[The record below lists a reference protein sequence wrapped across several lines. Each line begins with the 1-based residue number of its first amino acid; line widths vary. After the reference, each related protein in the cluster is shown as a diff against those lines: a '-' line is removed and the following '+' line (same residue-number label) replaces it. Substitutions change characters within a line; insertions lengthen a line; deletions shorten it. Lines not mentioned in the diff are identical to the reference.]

1 MRVWEFEDKKE
12 APSNLVRE
20 QDFILRVRRMQRTGI
35 PCLVLNFMLNAIEPL
50 KKDEKLMVLA
60 QKKLKA
66 YASLTN
72 GAYFEMSNGDVF
84 LVWENPGESRLMAS
98 RAVEAALP
106 EYENNT
112 SIFLLTYRMPDNY
125 ALLRESTNAYVDD
138 VRAKIAVREEEESI
152 DESTGRLTAKNVDQI
167 ERLLGD
173 TDVTRYGRMQVIYRH
188 DHGAWTPLAEEYFIS
203 IEELRREYFPK
214 LDIAGSE
221 HFFFSVC
228 SVLDRKLLTAMTDA
242 YDTVAGKTVNLNLS
256 ISSIMGTI
264 FAQFVRRV
272 PQDQRRLIG
281 FELHCGDLLQNFALT
296 LDAITSLRREGF
308 RIIIDS
314 LTPSMALYLNLDK
327 FPVDRIKI
335 NVTKELVAQ
344 LDDSDVQK
352 ALGKVPT
359 EKIIFFHCDNERA
372 LKLGIEMGVST
383 YQGWLIDELSTKG
396 K

>member
-35 PCLVLNFMLNAIEPL
+35 PCLVLNFILNAIEPL
-50 KKDEKLMVLA
+50 KKDEKMMALA

-72 GAYFEMSNGDVF
+72 GSYFEMSNGDVF
-84 LVWENPGESRLMAS
+84 LVWENPGEARLMAS
-98 RAVEAALP
+98 RAIEAALP

-112 SIFLLTYRMPDNY
+112 KIFLLTYRMPENY
-125 ALLRESTNAYVDD
+125 ALLRESTNAYVEE
-138 VRAKIAVREEEESI
+138 VRAKIAAREEEEAI

-167 ERLLGD
+167 ERLLAD

-188 DHGAWTPLAEEYFIS
+188 DRGAWTPLAEEYFIS

-228 SVLDRKLLTAMTDA
+228 SVLDRKLLAAMTDA
-242 YDTVAGKTVNLNLS
+242 YDTVAGKTINLNLS
-256 ISSIMGTI
+256 ISSIMGAVFT
-264 FAQFVRRV
+264 QFVRRV

-308 RIIIDS
+308 RVVIDS

-335 NVTKELVAQ
+335 NVTKDFAGQ
-344 LDDSDVQK
+344 LDDADIRK
-352 ALGKVPT
+352 ALTRVPADRL
-359 EKIIFFHCDNERA
+359 IFFHCDNEKA
-372 LKLGIEMGVST
+372 LKMGVDLGVT
-383 YQGWLIDELSTKG
+383 AFQGWLIDELAAKA